1 MDDVQEDEPGAELS
15 PSNEG
20 VENEVTAAEEE
31 QPPPDKKRG
40 FDERRNAANKIE
52 LDPEAVEKARKL
64 VRQAKKR
71 QKKKKKKL
79 AEKSESE

>member
-1 MDDVQEDEPGAELS
+1 MFRRTSQA
-15 PSNEG
+15 PSYLPATRVSKTKRRQRKKSNRL
-20 VENEVTAAEEE
+20 
-31 QPPPDKKRG
+31 PKKKRG

-79 AEKSESE
+79 ADISESE